1 MSRQMENEKEILAK
15 ELYDKVK
22 KIDREVIELEDLFK
36 YQVYLKRISLVTG
49 ILDNIVK
56 LETMEISTTDQSR
69 LSDRLKGLKGRIK
82 RVMEILPATI
92 SAEETLERQK
102 SKHSRRFFERLMYEL
117 PEISVDIS
125 TEMKSE

>member
-102 SKHSRRFFERLMYEL
+102 SKHSRRG
-117 PEISVDIS
+117 P
-125 TEMKSE
+125 T